1 MLNPLHLQTLVTV
14 LRTGSFADAAREL
27 GYTPSAVSQQ
37 IATLE
42 RNVKL
47 VLFDRSARSITPTP
61 SARLLADRSR
71 DSLAALRLLE
81 EDIVT
86 LVAGRLGTLRV
97 GSFPTASEALLPAAF
112 CHFRDEHPQVHIQL
126 GEGETDT
133 LVPQLLDGRIDVA
146 LVYRY
151 DLVPRRIPA
160 EVAAVPLLSEDL
172 LLIVPDGHELL
183 GRDVVAWTDLTD
195 ATWIATAAGSAG
207 AHCLE
212 RLCALAGFEPEVR
225 MRSNDYDVVRRFV
238 ATGLGVALVP
248 ALSGAAGATLAVAPL
263 ETGSVRRHV
272 LVLHRHER
280 LNPSVAAFLGSLR
293 HAVAGVRGPHLHPAG

>member
-42 RNVKL
+42 RSLKM

-61 SARLLADRSR
+61 TARLLAERSR
-71 DSLAALRLLE
+71 DSLTALRLLE
-81 EDIVT
+81 EDVVT
-86 LVAGRLGTLRV
+86 MAQGRLGTLRV
-97 GSFPTASEALLPAAF
+97 GSFPTASERLLPAAF
-112 CHFRDEHPQVHIQL
+112 SHFRAAHPQVQIRL
-126 GEGETDT
+126 GEGETDE
-133 LVPQLLDGRIDVA
+133 LVAQLLDGQIDVA

-160 EVAAVPLLSEDL
+160 DVETRALLAEDL
-172 LLIVPDGHELL
+172 LLIVPEDHELL
-183 GRDVVAWTDLTD
+183 GRAVVAWSDLAD
-195 ATWIATAAGSAG
+195 ATWITTAADTAG
-207 AHCLE
+207 AQCLE
-212 RLCALAGFEPEVR
+212 RLCALAGFVPEVS

-238 ATGLGVALVP
+238 ASGLGVALIP
-248 ALSGAAGATLAVAPL
+248 ALARGIGEGLGVAPL
-263 ETGSVRRHV
+263 EASEVRRHV

-280 LNPSVAAFLGSLR
+280 LNP
-293 HAVAGVRGPHLHPAG
+293 AVAGFLASLAHAASQVCGEHLRPAG